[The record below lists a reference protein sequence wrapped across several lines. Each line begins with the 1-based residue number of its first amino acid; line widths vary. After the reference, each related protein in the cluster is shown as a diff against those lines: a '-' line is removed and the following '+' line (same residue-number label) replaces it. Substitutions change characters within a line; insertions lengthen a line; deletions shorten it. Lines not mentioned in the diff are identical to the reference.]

1 MKLGIEIADFVPPD
15 DTTRM
20 QAKNK
25 LLGVGPSVTVIAIVA
40 RLDPQKRPIMVPDIA
55 AQLEKMGAENFIIIM
70 LGDGDLLVPLKTRIE
85 HLKVSSLVWPLGTV
99 SEPQNYLRAADIF
112 LLPSL
117 SEGISIAVAEAMA
130 MGLPVVTA
138 RAGALPEQLGEIGDW
153 DPTRLSG
160 ILVNHTLNN
169 VVDAKM
175 YAEELYPLLQNEQL
189 RQAYG
194 DRARKNVENTFDWRT
209 TLKGMF
215 SEMRMASNLAEG
227 GRVGLPH
234 PASYL
239 AAQTLLMEASRET
252 DFAIGY
258 GR

>member
-1 MKLGIEIADFVPPD
+1 
-15 DTTRM
+15 
-20 QAKNK
+20 
-25 LLGVGPSVTVIAIVA
+25 
-40 RLDPQKRPIMVPDIA
+40 MVPDIA
-55 AQLEKMGAENFIIIM
+55 DQLKKMGAQNFIIVM
-70 LGDGDLLVPLKTRIE
+70 LGDGDLLVPLNNRID
-85 HLKVSSLVWPLGTV
+85 LLGISSLVWPLGTV
-99 SEPQNYLRAADIF
+99 NEPQNYLRAADIF

-138 RAGALPEQLGEIGDW
+138 RAGALPEQLGEIGQP
-153 DPTRLSG
+153 DPTKKMESTQLSG
-160 ILVNHTLNN
+160 ILVNHTLINA
-169 VVDAKM
+169 VDAKM
-175 YAEELYPLLQNEQL
+175 YAEELYVLLQDEQL

-194 DRARKNVENTFDWRT
+194 NRARKNVENTFDWRT

-215 SEMRMASNLAEG
+215 REVETAKNLVEAE
-227 GRVGLPH
+227 RVGLPH

>member
-1 MKLGIEIADFVPPD
+1 
-15 DTTRM
+15 
-20 QAKNK
+20 
-25 LLGVGPSVTVIAIVA
+25 
-40 RLDPQKRPIMVPDIA
+40 MVPDIA
-55 AQLEKMGAENFIIIM
+55 DQLEKMGAQNFIIVM
-70 LGDGDLLVPLKTRIE
+70 LGDGDLLVPLNNRIE
-85 HLKVSSLVWPLGTV
+85 SLKVSSLVWPLGTV
-99 SEPQNYLRAADIF
+99 NEPQNYLRAADIF

-169 VVDAKM
+169 ALDARM
-175 YAEELYPLLQNEQL
+175 YAEELYVLLQDEQL

-194 DRARKNVENTFDWRT
+194 NRARKNVENTFDWRT

-215 SEMRMASNLAEG
+215 REVGMASNLAEKE
-227 GRVGLPH
+227 RVGLPH

-252 DFAIGY
+252 DFALGY